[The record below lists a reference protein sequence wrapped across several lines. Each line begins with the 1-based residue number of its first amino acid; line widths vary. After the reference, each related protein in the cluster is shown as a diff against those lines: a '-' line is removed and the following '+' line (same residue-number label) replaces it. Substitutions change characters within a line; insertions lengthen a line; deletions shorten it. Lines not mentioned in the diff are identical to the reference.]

1 MGWRREIATAARV
14 AEERFDR
21 FRFGIKERFG
31 LLDPFEVLP
40 YRGHGTPR
48 EFFLRGRV
56 LEETG
61 ITSSG
66 QDDTVWQNVRNM
78 ARRFASDEVA
88 GARVRATLG
97 ELEAEVVADAEG
109 FFDVRL
115 ELPEPISGPTRW
127 HPVELELLHP
137 PSPSGERVTSTGQVL
152 VPNEAQVGIISDI
165 DDTVVRSH
173 ATSVLKMAW
182 IVVVNNAHARL
193 PFEGVAEFYEALR
206 RGAGGDAYNPIFYVS
221 SSPWNIYDVL
231 EDFLDVH
238 GVRGTALSERL
249 EPDGPREASRPQAG
263 NHPHAA
269 RDLPRSAVRPNRR
282 LGRARPGDLPPGRAR
297 ASRPYTSR
305 LHPGR
310 NERRTRRRGARHRR
324 RRATARYRDGPRPGY
339 GGRRRTRRRRR
350 AHRRRSGA
358 GGACP
363 ELGRRLRPGVSRA

>member
-1 MGWRREIATAARV
+1 MGWRREVAAAARV

-21 FRFGIKERFG
+21 FRFGFKERFG

-48 EFFLRGRV
+48 VLFLRGRV
-56 LEETG
+56 LEKAG

-66 QDDTVWQNVRNM
+66 QDDTAWQNVRNM

-88 GARVRATLG
+88 GARVRATFG
-97 ELEAEVVADAEG
+97 ELRSEVVADAEG

-115 ELPEPISGPTRW
+115 DLPEPLSGPTRW

-137 PSPSGERVTSTGQVL
+137 PSPSGERVTSTGQVI
-152 VPNEAQVGIISDI
+152 VPNEARVGIISDI

-182 IVVVNNAHARL
+182 IVLVNNAHARL

-206 RGAGGDAYNPIFYVS
+206 RGADGDAYNPIFYVS

-238 GVRGTALSERL
+238 GVPE
-249 EPDGPREASRPQAG
+249 GPIFLKDWSLTVLGKHHDHKLGLIRKLLATYP
-263 NHPHAA
+263 
-269 RDLPRSAVRPNRR
+269 DLPFILIGDSGEQDPEIYHQVVREHPGRIRAVYIRDVTSDERDAEVRAIAADVRR
-282 LGRARPGDLPPGRAR
+282 LGSEMVLVEDTALAAEHAANAGLISPDAVPKVRAQSS
-297 ASRPYTSR
+297 AS
-305 LHPGR
+305 
-310 NERRTRRRGARHRR
+310 N
-324 RRATARYRDGPRPGY
+324 
-339 GGRRRTRRRRR
+339 
-350 AHRRRSGA
+350 
-358 GGACP
+358 
-363 ELGRRLRPGVSRA
+363 